1 MAVEPA
7 ASATATAAATAEAAS
22 VTAAHGAETVQ
33 GAFSGAAL
41 RADFPAFD
49 TPTHGGK
56 RLVYLDAAA
65 SAPKPRAVIDALA
78 DTYAHHYANVHR
90 GIYELSEDAT
100 GRFEAA
106 RRKVAGFIGAPT
118 AREVVFVRNAT
129 EAINLVAYSWGRT
142 NVGRGDHILST
153 QLEHH
158 ANIVPWQQL
167 AREVG
172 ATLDYVQITDDGR
185 LDMDDLRRN
194 LEARPKLVAVSQVSN
209 ALGTISPVAEIVELA
224 HAVGALVLVDGAQSA
239 PHMPVDVTAL
249 GCDFFALSGHK
260 MLGPSGIGALW
271 GRRELLDAMPPFMT
285 GGSMI
290 IKVTL
295 DGAEWNEVP
304 YKFEAGTPAI
314 AEAIGLG
321 AAIDY
326 LEALGMDRVR
336 EHERYLV
343 EHAWAALGEIPGV
356 WRLGPADPELH
367 AGVISLVLEGIH
379 PHDVATVF
387 DHEGIA
393 VRAGHH
399 CAQPVMLRYD
409 IPATTRASF
418 YVYNDLDDIAALTD
432 AVRSCQQLFN
442 A

>member
-1 MAVEPA
+1 MAIEPA
-7 ASATATAAATAEAAS
+7 APPITP
-22 VTAAHGAETVQ
+22 

-41 RADFPAFD
+41 RPDFPVFD
-49 TPTHGGK
+49 QPTRSGR
-56 RLVYLDAAA
+56 RLVFLDAAA
-65 SAPKPRAVIDALA
+65 SAPKPKVVIDAVA
-78 DTYAHHYANVHR
+78 DMYAHHYANVHR

-100 GRFEAA
+100 GRFEKA
-106 RRKVAGFIGAPT
+106 RKAVARFIGAPSE
-118 AREVVFVRNAT
+118 REVVFVRNAT
-129 EAINLVAYSWGRT
+129 EAINLVAHSWGRANLGSSDRIVT
-142 NVGRGDHILST
+142 T

-167 AREVG
+167 AAATG
-172 ATLDYVQITDDGR
+172 ATLDYVAITDDGR
-185 LDMDDLRRN
+185 LDRDDLTAK
-194 LEARPKLVAVSQVSN
+194 LAGRPKLLAVAMVSN
-209 ALGTISPVAEIVELA
+209 ALGTINPVTEIVEEA
-224 HAVGALVLVDGAQSA
+224 HAAGALVLVDAAQAA
-239 PHMPVDVTAL
+239 PHMPIDVTAL
-249 GCDFFALSGHK
+249 DCDFLALSGHK

-290 IKVTL
+290 IRVTL

-314 AEAIGLG
+314 AEAVGLG
-321 AAIDY
+321 AAIEY
-326 LEALGMDRVR
+326 LEGLGMDNVR
-336 EHERYLV
+336 EHERYLFQA
-343 EHAWAALGEIPGV
+343 AWEELGEIPGV
-356 WRLGPADPELH
+356 RRLGPDDADIH
-367 AGVISLVLEGIH
+367 AGVISFVLEGIH

-387 DHEGIA
+387 DAEGVA

-418 YVYNDLDDIAALTD
+418 YVYNDTDDVEALAA
-432 AVRSCQQLFN
+432 AVRATQQIF

>member
-7 ASATATAAATAEAAS
+7 LGTLTP
-22 VTAAHGAETVQ
+22 
-33 GAFSGAAL
+33 GAFSGTAL
-41 RADFPAFD
+41 RADFAIFE
-49 TPTHGGK
+49 TPTRSGK
-56 RLVYLDAAA
+56 RLVFLDAAA
-65 SAPKPRAVIDALA
+65 SSPKPRSVVEAMGDA
-78 DTYAHHYANVHR
+78 YSHHYANVHR

-106 RRKVAGFIGAPT
+106 RAKVARFIGAPSP
-118 AREVVFVRNAT
+118 REIVFVRNAT
-129 EAINLVAYSWGRT
+129 EAINLVAYSWGRA
-142 NVGRGDHILST
+142 NLGAGDRMVTT

-167 AREVG
+167 TREVG
-172 ATLDYVQITDDGR
+172 ATLDYVAITDDGR
-185 LDMDDLRRN
+185 LEMDDLRAK
-194 LEARPKLVAVSQVSN
+194 LADGPKLLAVAAVSN
-209 ALGTISPVAEIVELA
+209 ALGTINPLAEIIRMGHEA
-224 HAVGALVLVDGAQSA
+224 GALVLVDAAQAA
-239 PHMPVDVTAL
+239 PHMPIDVAEL
-249 GCDFFALSGHK
+249 DCDFLALSGHK

-290 IKVTL
+290 TKVTM

-314 AEAIGLG
+314 VEAIGLG

-326 LEALGMDRVR
+326 LTALGMENVR
-336 EHERYLV
+336 EHERYLF
-343 EHAWAALGEIPGV
+343 EHAWSALGEIPGV
-356 WRLGPADPELH
+356 RRLGPDDSATH
-367 AGVISLVLEGIH
+367 AGVISFVLDGIH

-387 DHEGIA
+387 DSEGVA

-418 YVYNDLDDIAALTD
+418 YVYNDLDDVEALTS
-432 AVRSCQQLFN
+432 AIGATQTLF
-442 A
+442 AG